1 MWKNCELVKKIT
13 CLPSIEV
20 SSPCEASRCPKKR
33 IVGGGGVALGDR
45 CPGHGGAHLELKGF
59 PVYFIFLLVRLVR
72 LLGWRT
78 CHIWNNCSS
87 SSRPPRR
94 LSTSYFRYMCDGYV
108 CPCGNAHIWMI
119 WQVWHLSNLS
129 HVPHSLQQMW
139 KRWLWQ
145 INMLHAYLANPVL
158 VVIVK
163 IPFGRKTFP
172 VQSLPHCHNMRC
184 AKIL

>member
-45 CPGHGGAHLELKGF
+45 CPGHGGAHLELC
-59 PVYFIFLLVRLVR
+59 VYVCISYFCWW
-72 LLGWRT
+72 GW
-78 CHIWNNCSS
+78 WNEEHVTFGIIIIAAS

-158 VVIVK
+158 VVVVK

-172 VQSLPHCHNMRC
+172 VQSLPHCHNMRG